1 MIFRKY
7 DTEKNRITLEVDT
20 IELAQINASI
30 KFILENY
37 PSDVKD
43 LFEDLLMQFEKVNI
57 LLGKGNFAPKNINLE
72 EM

>member
-7 DTEKNRITLEVDT
+7 DTEKNRITLEIDT
-20 IELAQINASI
+20 IELAQINAAL

-43 LFEDLLMQFEKVNI
+43 LFENLFMQFEKVNF
-57 LLGKGNFAPKNINLE
+57 LLEKGNFAPKNIDLE